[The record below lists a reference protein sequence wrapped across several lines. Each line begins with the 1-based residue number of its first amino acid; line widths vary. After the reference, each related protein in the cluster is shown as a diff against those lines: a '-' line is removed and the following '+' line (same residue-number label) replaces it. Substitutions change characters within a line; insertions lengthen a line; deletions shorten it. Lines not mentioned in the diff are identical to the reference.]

1 MGWGKPKRDEIK
13 VTLQQTEQG
22 GDWGIQ
28 FAEVTDVEQKKLVES
43 GIETR
48 LSFDTFI
55 EKNY

>member
-1 MGWGKPKRDEIK
+1 M
-13 VTLQQTEQG
+13 QQTEQG

-28 FAEVTDVEQKKLVES
+28 FAEVTDVEQKKLVEL

-48 LSFDTFI
+48 LCFDTFF

>member
-1 MGWGKPKRDEIK
+1 MGWRKPKRDEIK
-13 VTLQQTEQG
+13 VKLQQTEQG

-28 FAEVTDVEQKKLVES
+28 FAEITDVEQKKLVEL

-48 LSFDTFI
+48 LSFDTFF